1 MPGSDD
7 GHTPFGPAPNT
18 PATGLMCGLVS
29 GKKALVT
36 GARKGIGRAVAL
48 VLAQQGA
55 SVGICDKVDDAAT
68 RELGVLI
75 DSHGPAAGSVHI
87 GDLTVM
93 QDVARVVEEFVA
105 EHGTIDILVH
115 CALDRTLEDGRD
127 GFWRMEE
134 ETWDAILGL
143 HLKASVFLC
152 QHAATAMRAHGRAR
166 GGAIVLFSSV
176 MGACSAQCTPSRQ
189 I

>member
-1 MPGSDD
+1 MPGSSDD

-68 RELGVLI
+68 RELGGLI
-75 DSHGPAAGSVHI
+75 DSHGQHGSAGEPDDPGGGWARAWRVNECTA
-87 GDLTVM
+87 DLTRQVPPP
-93 QDVARVVEEFVA
+93 QLVA
-105 EHGTIDILVH
+105 
-115 CALDRTLEDGRD
+115 
-127 GFWRMEE
+127 
-134 ETWDAILGL
+134 
-143 HLKASVFLC
+143 
-152 QHAATAMRAHGRAR
+152 
-166 GGAIVLFSSV
+166 
-176 MGACSAQCTPSRQ
+176 
-189 I
+189 